1 MNLSK
6 DSAYELVEKRDI
18 QDLNSIGYILKHK
31 KTKAKVVLLENDDEN
46 KVFYIG
52 FRTPPKNSTGVAH
65 ILEHSVLC
73 GSEKFPLKDPFV
85 ELAKGSLNTFLN
97 AMTYPDKT
105 VYPVASCN
113 DKDFENL
120 MHVYL
125 DAVFYPNI
133 YKEKKIFMQ
142 EGWHYHI
149 ENPED
154 EIKYNGVVY
163 NEMKG
168 AFSSPDDVLDRTV
181 LNALYPDNTYSNES
195 GGDPDNIP
203 DLSYEEF
210 LDFHRRYYH
219 PSNSY
224 IYLYGN
230 MDMEEKLQF
239 IDEQYLSKY
248 DYLEI
253 DSTIKPQ
260 KPFENPIYVEK
271 EYSVTDDEDCE
282 EGTYLS
288 YNTCVATSLDR
299 EKYVAFQIL
308 DYALCSAPGA
318 PLKQALIDKNI
329 GKDVYSIY
337 ENGIYQPYFSIVAK
351 GANLSQKEEFENT
364 VEEVLKD
371 LAKNGINKKALKA
384 GLNYYEFRYKEADFG
399 SYPKGLMYGLQALD
413 SWLYDENAPFNHI
426 EANNTFAALKE
437 KIETGYYEELIQ
449 EYLLDNPHKASVV
462 VVPVKGLTS
471 QKDKELADKL
481 QSYKN
486 SLSQEELNRLVEET
500 KALIAYQSE
509 ETSKEDLEKIPLLK
523 REDLRK
529 EAEPFVME
537 KLSHD
542 GTDVLFH
549 DIFTNGVSYVK
560 FLFDITK
567 IDAKRLPYLGLL
579 KALLGYV
586 DTKNYSYGE
595 LFNEIN
601 MQTGGINTNVNVY
614 SNAQNPD
621 EYRVMFE
628 AGFKVLYENTHQAME
643 LLKEILFRS
652 DLENEKRLLEVVSE
666 TKLRMQSSMTS
677 AGHSVAAV
685 HALASFSD
693 QAAMQEQVTGIEFY
707 RMICDLEKNF
717 DSEKAEV
724 IATLKETLEFLFRKE
739 TLMVDYTGTKEGLD
753 LLFREVDDFKNML
766 EAGKASEETLVVKR
780 SLAKEAF
787 KTSAGIQYVCRAGNF
802 RKEGLQYT
810 GALRLLKVLMGY
822 EYLWN
827 EVRVKGG
834 AYGCMSS
841 FGRSG
846 DCYFVSY
853 RDPKLKETIEVFE
866 KAADF
871 VENFSCDE
879 RTITKFI
886 IGALSELDVPKN
898 PSAKGSYALAA
909 YMSNFSYEDEQKQRN
924 QLLNVE
930 QADIQALAKYIRAF
944 MKADRLCV
952 VGNEDKITEAETL
965 FDKTSNLL

>member
-1 MNLSK
+1 MNLLQ
-6 DSAYELVEKRDI
+6 DSAYELVEKREI
-18 QDLNSIGYILKHK
+18 KDLNSIGYILKHK

-73 GSEKFPLKDPFV
+73 GSEKYPLKDPFV

-120 MHVYL
+120 MNVYL

-142 EGWHYHI
+142 EGWHYHL
-149 ENPED
+149 EKPED
-154 EIKYNGVVY
+154 DIQYNGVVY

-210 LDFHRRYYH
+210 LEFHRKYYH

-230 MDMEEKLQF
+230 MDMEEKLKF
-239 IDEQYLSKY
+239 IDEQYLSKF

-253 DSTIKPQ
+253 DSSIALQTSFEKPIFVQ
-260 KPFENPIYVEK
+260 K
-271 EYSVTDDEDCE
+271 EYSVTEDEECE
-282 EGTYLS
+282 DGTYLS
-288 YNTCVATSLDR
+288 YNTCVATSLDK

-318 PLKQALIDKNI
+318 PLKQALIDQKI
-329 GKDVYSIY
+329 GKDVYSVY

-351 GANLSQKEEFENT
+351 GAKKDQQENFENT
-364 VEEVLKD
+364 VEEVLNS
-371 LAKNGINKKALKA
+371 LVKNGINKKALKA
-384 GLNYYEFRYKEADFG
+384 GLSYYEFRYKEADFG

-413 SWLYDENAPFNHI
+413 SWLYDETAPFIHI
-426 EANNTFAALKE
+426 EANNTFKVLKE
-437 KIETGYYEELIQ
+437 KIETGYYEELIR
-449 EYLLDNPHKASVV
+449 EYLLENSHKASVV
-462 VVPVKGLTS
+462 VVPVKGLTGR
-471 QKDKELADKL
+471 KDKELAEKL
-481 QSYKN
+481 QKYKD
-486 SLSQEELNRLVEET
+486 SLSKEEVQRLVDET
-500 KALIAYQSE
+500 NALLAYQSE

-529 EAEPFVME
+529 DAEPFIIE

-542 GTDVLFH
+542 GTDVIFH

-567 IDAKRLPYLGLL
+567 IEAKRLPYLGLL

-586 DTKNYSYGE
+586 DTEKYSYGE

-601 MQTGGINTNVNVY
+601 IQTGGISTNVSVY
-614 SNAQNPD
+614 SNSKDPD

-628 AGFKVLYENTHQAME
+628 ACFKVLYENTTQAMN
-643 LLKEILFRS
+643 LLKEILFQS
-652 DLENEKRLLEVVSE
+652 KLDNEKRLLEVINE

-707 RMICDLEKNF
+707 RMICELEKDF
-717 DSEKAEV
+717 DNKKAEV
-724 IATLKETLEFLFRKE
+724 IRNLKETLQFLFCRE
-739 TLMVDYTGTKEGLD
+739 TLMIDYTGTKEGLD
-753 LLFREVDDFKNML
+753 LLLREVDEFKSL
-766 EAGKASEETLVVKR
+766 LQADRVSDEVLVVKR
-780 SLAKEAF
+780 SLSKEAF

-834 AYGCMSS
+834 AYGCMSN

-886 IGALSELDVPKN
+886 IGALSESDVPKN
-898 PSAKGSYALAA
+898 PAAKGSYALAA
-909 YMSNFSYEDEQKQRN
+909 YMSNFTFEDEQKQRDE
-924 QLLNVE
+924 LLSVTE
-930 QADIQALAKYIRAF
+930 EDIRALAKYIRAF
-944 MKADRLCV
+944 MKADCLCV
-952 VGNEDKITEAETL
+952 VGNEDKITEVEQL
-965 FDKTSNLL
+965 FEKTSNLL

>member
-1 MNLSK
+1 MNLLQ
-6 DSAYELVEKRDI
+6 DSAYELVEKREI
-18 QDLNSIGYILKHK
+18 KDLNSIGYILKHK

-73 GSEKFPLKDPFV
+73 GSEKYPLKDPFV

-120 MHVYL
+120 MNVYL

-142 EGWHYHI
+142 EGWHYHL
-149 ENPED
+149 EKTED
-154 EIKYNGVVY
+154 DIQYNGVVY

-210 LDFHRRYYH
+210 LEFHRKYYH

-230 MDMEEKLQF
+230 MDMEEKLKF
-239 IDEQYLSKY
+239 IDEQYLSKF

-253 DSTIKPQ
+253 DSSIALQTSFEKPIFVQ
-260 KPFENPIYVEK
+260 K
-271 EYSVTDDEDCE
+271 EYSVTEDEECE
-282 EGTYLS
+282 DGTYLS
-288 YNTCVATSLDR
+288 YNTCVATSLDK

-318 PLKQALIDKNI
+318 PLKQALIDQKI
-329 GKDVYSIY
+329 GKDVYSVY

-351 GANLSQKEEFENT
+351 GAKKDQQENFENT
-364 VEEVLKD
+364 VEEVLNS
-371 LAKNGINKKALKA
+371 LVKNGINKKALKA
-384 GLNYYEFRYKEADFG
+384 GLSYYEFRYKEADFG

-413 SWLYDENAPFNHI
+413 SWLYDETAPFIHI
-426 EANNTFAALKE
+426 EANNTFKVLKE
-437 KIETGYYEELIQ
+437 KIETGYYEELIR
-449 EYLLDNPHKASVV
+449 EYLLENSHKASVV
-462 VVPVKGLTS
+462 VVPVKGLTGR
-471 QKDKELADKL
+471 KDKELAEKL
-481 QSYKN
+481 QKYKD
-486 SLSQEELNRLVEET
+486 SLSKEEVQRLVDET
-500 KALIAYQSE
+500 NALLAYQSE

-529 EAEPFVME
+529 DAEPFIIE

-542 GTDVLFH
+542 GTDVIFH

-567 IDAKRLPYLGLL
+567 IEAKRLPYLGLL

-586 DTKNYSYGE
+586 DTEKYSYGE

-601 MQTGGINTNVNVY
+601 IQTGGISTNVSVY
-614 SNAQNPD
+614 SNSKDPD

-628 AGFKVLYENTHQAME
+628 ACFKVLYENTTQAMN
-643 LLKEILFRS
+643 LLKEILFQS
-652 DLENEKRLLEVVSE
+652 KLDNEKRLLEVINE

-707 RMICDLEKNF
+707 RMICELEKDF
-717 DSEKAEV
+717 DNKKAE
-724 IATLKETLEFLFRKE
+724 IIRNLKETLQFLFCRE
-739 TLMVDYTGTKEGLD
+739 TLMIDYTGTKEGLD
-753 LLFREVDDFKNML
+753 LLLREVDEFKSL
-766 EAGKASEETLVVKR
+766 LQADRVSDEVLVVKR
-780 SLAKEAF
+780 SLSKEAF

-822 EYLWN
+822 EYLWS

-834 AYGCMSS
+834 AYGCMSN

-886 IGALSELDVPKN
+886 IGALSESDVPKN
-898 PSAKGSYALAA
+898 PAAKGSYALAA
-909 YMSNFSYEDEQKQRN
+909 YMSNFTFEDEQKQRDE
-924 QLLNVE
+924 LLSVTE
-930 QADIQALAKYIRAF
+930 EDIRALAKYIRAF
-944 MKADRLCV
+944 MKADCLCV
-952 VGNEDKITEAETL
+952 VGNEDKITEVEQL
-965 FDKTSNLL
+965 FEKTSNLL

>member
-1 MNLSK
+1 MIVSK
-6 DSAYELVEKRDI
+6 NSGYEIVEKREI
-18 QDLNSIGYILKHK
+18 KDLNSIGYILRHK
-31 KTKAKVVLLENDDEN
+31 KTKAKIVLLENDDEN

-73 GSEKFPLKDPFV
+73 GSEKYPLKDPFV

-113 DKDFENL
+113 DKDFDNL
-120 MHVYL
+120 MRVYL

-154 EIKYNGVVY
+154 EIRYNGVVY

-239 IDEQYLSKY
+239 LDEAYLSKF

-253 DSTIKPQ
+253 DSSIEHQ
-260 KPFENPIYVEK
+260 KPFEKPIVVKK
-271 EYSVTDDEDCE
+271 EYSVTEDEECE

-318 PLKQALIDKNI
+318 PLKQALLDKSI
-329 GKDVYSIY
+329 GKDIYSVY
-337 ENGIYQPYFSIVAK
+337 ENGICQPYFSIVAK
-351 GANLSQKEEFENT
+351 GASLSQKEAFEHT
-364 VEEVLKD
+364 VEQVLKE
-371 LAKNGINKKALKA
+371 LVKNGINKKALKA

-413 SWLYDENAPFNHI
+413 SWLYDENAPFYHI
-426 EANNTFAALKE
+426 EANHTFQVLKE
-437 KIETGYYEELIQ
+437 KIDTGYYEELIQ
-449 EYLLDNPHKASVV
+449 EYLLDNPHKAFVV

-471 QKDKELADKL
+471 QNEQKLAKKL
-481 QSYKN
+481 QEYKA
-486 SLSQEELNRLVEET
+486 SLTPHQLDALVEDT
-500 KALIAYQSE
+500 KALLAYQSE
-509 ETSKEDLEKIPLLK
+509 ETSKEDLEKIPLLQ

-529 EAEPFVME
+529 EAEPFLLE
-537 KLSHD
+537 KLSHN

-549 DIFTNGVSYVK
+549 EIFTNGVSYVK
-560 FLFDITK
+560 FLLDITK
-567 IDAKRLPYLGLL
+567 MDAKRLPYLGLL

-586 DTKNYSYGE
+586 DTENYSYGE

-601 MQTGGINTNVNVY
+601 IQTGGISTNVSVY
-614 SNAQNPD
+614 TDAGNPD
-621 EYRVMFE
+621 AYRVMFE
-628 AGFKVLYENTHQAME
+628 AGFKVLYENTAEAMK
-643 LLKEILFRS
+643 LLEEILFRS
-652 DLENEKRLLEVVSE
+652 NLEDEKRLLEIINE
-666 TKLRMQSSMTS
+666 TKLRMQSSMTG

-685 HALASFSD
+685 HAMASFSD

-717 DSEKAEV
+717 QEKKGEV
-724 IATLKETLEFLFRKE
+724 VNNLKDTLAFLFQRDD
-739 TLMVDYTGTKEGLD
+739 LMVDYTGTRDGLE
-753 LLFREVDDFKNML
+753 LLLKEVDAFK
-766 EAGKASEETLVVKR
+766 GKLLKGERRDETLRVNR
-780 SLAKEAF
+780 SLAREAF

-802 RKEGLQYT
+802 RKQGLQYT

-853 RDPKLKETIEVFE
+853 RDPKLRETIEVFE

-871 VENFSCDE
+871 VEQFSCDE

-898 PSAKGSYALAA
+898 PAAKGSYALAA
-909 YMSNFSYEDEQKQRN
+909 YMSHFSYEDEQRQRDE
-924 QLLNVE
+924 LLSVRE
-930 QADIQALAKYIRAF
+930 EDIRALAQYIRAF
-944 MKADRLCV
+944 MREDCLCV
-952 VGNEDKITEAETL
+952 VGNEDKIAEAAEL
-965 FDKTSNLL
+965 FEKTSNLL

>member
-1 MNLSK
+1 MNLLQ
-6 DSAYELVEKRDI
+6 DSAYELVEKREI
-18 QDLNSIGYILKHK
+18 KDLNSIGYILKHK

-73 GSEKFPLKDPFV
+73 GSEKYPLKDPFV

-120 MHVYL
+120 MNVYL

-142 EGWHYHI
+142 EGWHYHL
-149 ENPED
+149 EKPED
-154 EIKYNGVVY
+154 DIQYNGVVY

-210 LDFHRRYYH
+210 LEFHRKYYH

-230 MDMEEKLQF
+230 MDMEEKLKF
-239 IDEQYLSKY
+239 IDEQYLSKF

-253 DSTIKPQ
+253 DSSIALQTSFEKPIFVQ
-260 KPFENPIYVEK
+260 K
-271 EYSVTDDEDCE
+271 EYSVTEDEECE
-282 EGTYLS
+282 DGTYLS
-288 YNTCVATSLDR
+288 YNTCVATSLDK

-318 PLKQALIDKNI
+318 PLKQALIDQKI
-329 GKDVYSIY
+329 GKDVYSVY

-351 GANLSQKEEFENT
+351 GAKKDQQENFENT
-364 VEEVLKD
+364 VEEVLNS
-371 LAKNGINKKALKA
+371 LVKNGINKKALKA
-384 GLNYYEFRYKEADFG
+384 GLSYYEFRYKEADFG

-413 SWLYDENAPFNHI
+413 SWLYDETAPFIHI
-426 EANNTFAALKE
+426 EANNTFKVLKE
-437 KIETGYYEELIQ
+437 KIETGYYEELIR
-449 EYLLDNPHKASVV
+449 EYLLENSHKASVV
-462 VVPVKGLTS
+462 VVPVKGLTGR
-471 QKDKELADKL
+471 KDKELAEKL
-481 QSYKN
+481 QKYKD
-486 SLSQEELNRLVEET
+486 SLSKEEVQRLVDET
-500 KALIAYQSE
+500 NALLAYQSE

-529 EAEPFVME
+529 DAEPFIIE

-542 GTDVLFH
+542 GTDVIFH

-567 IDAKRLPYLGLL
+567 IEAKRLPYLGLL

-586 DTKNYSYGE
+586 DTEKYSYGE

-601 MQTGGINTNVNVY
+601 IQTGGISTNVSVY
-614 SNAQNPD
+614 SNSKDPD

-628 AGFKVLYENTHQAME
+628 ACFKVLYENTTQAMN
-643 LLKEILFRS
+643 LLKEILFQS
-652 DLENEKRLLEVVSE
+652 KLDNEKRLLEVINE

-707 RMICDLEKNF
+707 RMICELEKDF
-717 DSEKAEV
+717 DNKKAE
-724 IATLKETLEFLFRKE
+724 IIRNLKETLQFLFCRE
-739 TLMVDYTGTKEGLD
+739 TLMIDYTGTKEGLD
-753 LLFREVDDFKNML
+753 LLLREVDEFKSL
-766 EAGKASEETLVVKR
+766 LQADRVSDEVLVVKR
-780 SLAKEAF
+780 SLSKEAF

-834 AYGCMSS
+834 AYGCMSN

-886 IGALSELDVPKN
+886 IGALSESDVPKN
-898 PSAKGSYALAA
+898 PAAKGSYALAA
-909 YMSNFSYEDEQKQRN
+909 YMSNFTFEDEQKQRDE
-924 QLLNVE
+924 LLSVTE
-930 QADIQALAKYIRAF
+930 EDIRALAKYIRAF
-944 MKADRLCV
+944 MKADCLCV
-952 VGNEDKITEAETL
+952 VGNEDKITEVEQL
-965 FDKTSNLL
+965 FEKTSNLL

>member
-1 MNLSK
+1 MTFLK
-6 DSAYELVEKRDI
+6 DSAYDLIEKREI
-18 QDLNSIGYILKHK
+18 SDLNSVGYILKHK
-31 KTKAKVVLLENDDEN
+31 KTKAKVVLLQNDDEN

-73 GSEKFPLKDPFV
+73 GSEKYPLKDPFV

-113 DKDFENL
+113 QKDFENL
-120 MHVYL
+120 MDVYL

-149 ENPED
+149 ENPDE

-203 DLSYEEF
+203 ELSYEEF

-230 MDMEEKLQF
+230 MDMEERLQYL
-239 IDEQYLSKY
+239 DEAYLSKF

-253 DSTIKPQ
+253 DSSIEPQ
-260 KPFENPIYVEK
+260 QPFEAPVYVEK
-271 EYSVTDDEDCE
+271 QYSVTDDEDCE

-288 YNTCVATSLDR
+288 YNTCVSTSLDR

-351 GANLSQKEEFENT
+351 GANLSQKEEFEET
-364 VEEVLKD
+364 VKSVLSE
-371 LAKNGINKKALKA
+371 LAQNGINKKALKA

-399 SYPKGLMYGLQALD
+399 AYPKGLMYGLQALD
-413 SWLYDENAPFNHI
+413 SWLYDEMAPFTHI
-426 EANNTFAALKE
+426 EANHTFKELKE

-449 EYLLDNPHKASVV
+449 EFLLDNPHKASVV

-471 QKDKELADKL
+471 QKDKELAEQL
-481 QSYKN
+481 QNYKA
-486 SLSQEELNRLVEET
+486 SLSEEELNRLVEET
-500 KALIAYQSE
+500 NALIAYQSE
-509 ETSKEDLEKIPLLK
+509 ETSKEDLEKIPLLQ

-537 KLSHD
+537 KLSHGD
-542 GTDVLFH
+542 IEVLFH
-549 DIFTNGVSYVK
+549 DVFTNGVSYVK

-579 KALLGYV
+579 KTLLGYV
-586 DTKNYSYGE
+586 DTDNY
-595 LFNEIN
+595 
-601 MQTGGINTNVNVY
+601 T
-614 SNAQNPD
+614 
-621 EYRVMFE
+621 
-628 AGFKVLYENTHQAME
+628 
-643 LLKEILFRS
+643 
-652 DLENEKRLLEVVSE
+652 
-666 TKLRMQSSMTS
+666 
-677 AGHSVAAV
+677 
-685 HALASFSD
+685 
-693 QAAMQEQVTGIEFY
+693 
-707 RMICDLEKNF
+707 
-717 DSEKAEV
+717 
-724 IATLKETLEFLFRKE
+724 
-739 TLMVDYTGTKEGLD
+739 
-753 LLFREVDDFKNML
+753 
-766 EAGKASEETLVVKR
+766 
-780 SLAKEAF
+780 
-787 KTSAGIQYVCRAGNF
+787 
-802 RKEGLQYT
+802 
-810 GALRLLKVLMGY
+810 
-822 EYLWN
+822 
-827 EVRVKGG
+827 
-834 AYGCMSS
+834 
-841 FGRSG
+841 
-846 DCYFVSY
+846 
-853 RDPKLKETIEVFE
+853 
-866 KAADF
+866 
-871 VENFSCDE
+871 
-879 RTITKFI
+879 
-886 IGALSELDVPKN
+886 
-898 PSAKGSYALAA
+898 
-909 YMSNFSYEDEQKQRN
+909 
-924 QLLNVE
+924 
-930 QADIQALAKYIRAF
+930 
-944 MKADRLCV
+944 
-952 VGNEDKITEAETL
+952 
-965 FDKTSNLL
+965 

>member
-1 MNLSK
+1 MTFLK
-6 DSAYELVEKRDI
+6 DSAYDLIEKREI
-18 QDLNSIGYILKHK
+18 SDLNSVGYILKHK
-31 KTKAKVVLLENDDEN
+31 KTKAKVVLLQNDDEN

-73 GSEKFPLKDPFV
+73 GSEKYPLKDPFV

-113 DKDFENL
+113 QKDFENL
-120 MHVYL
+120 MDVYL

-149 ENPED
+149 ENPDE

-203 DLSYEEF
+203 ELSYEEF

-230 MDMEEKLQF
+230 MDMEERLQYL
-239 IDEQYLSKY
+239 DEAYLSKF

-253 DSTIKPQ
+253 DSSIEPQ
-260 KPFENPIYVEK
+260 QPFEAPVYVEK
-271 EYSVTDDEDCE
+271 QYSVTDDEDCE

-288 YNTCVATSLDR
+288 YNTCVSTSLDR

-351 GANLSQKEEFENT
+351 GANLSQKEEFEET
-364 VEEVLKD
+364 VKSVLSE
-371 LAKNGINKKALKA
+371 LAQNGINKKALKA

-399 SYPKGLMYGLQALD
+399 AYPKGLMYGLQALD
-413 SWLYDENAPFNHI
+413 SWLYDEMAPFTHI
-426 EANNTFAALKE
+426 EANHTFKELKE

-449 EYLLDNPHKASVV
+449 EFLLDNPHKASVV

-471 QKDKELADKL
+471 QKDKELAEQL
-481 QSYKN
+481 QNYKA
-486 SLSQEELNRLVEET
+486 SLSEEELNRLVEET
-500 KALIAYQSE
+500 NALIAYQSE
-509 ETSKEDLEKIPLLK
+509 ETSKEDLEKIPLLQ

-537 KLSHD
+537 KLSHGD
-542 GTDVLFH
+542 IEVLFH
-549 DIFTNGVSYVK
+549 DVFTNGVSYVK

-579 KALLGYV
+579 KTLLGYV
-586 DTKNYSYGE
+586 DTENYTYGE

-601 MQTGGINTNVNVY
+601 MQTGGIVTNVNVY
-614 SNAQNPD
+614 TNAQNP
-621 EYRVMFE
+621 ESYRIMYE
-628 AGFKVLYENTHQAME
+628 AGFKVLYENTHQAMK
-643 LLKEILFRS
+643 LLKEILFHS
-652 DLENEKRLLEVVSE
+652 NLENEKRLLEVVSE
-666 TKLRMQSSMTS
+666 TKLRMQSSMMS
-677 AGHSVAAV
+677 AGHSVAAI

-693 QAAMQEQVTGIEFY
+693 QAAMQEQVNGIAFY
-707 RMICDLEKNF
+707 RMLCELEKDF
-717 DSEKAEV
+717 DNKKAEV
-724 IATLKETLEFLFRKE
+724 IANLKDTLGYLFRKE
-739 TLMVDYTGTKEGLD
+739 TLMIDYTGTKDGMD
-753 LLFREVDDFKNML
+753 LLFREVDDFIGML
-766 EAGKASEETLVVKR
+766 ETGKAAEEQLVVER

-802 RKEGLQYT
+802 RKEGLEYT

-834 AYGCMSS
+834 AYGCMSN

-846 DCYFVSY
+846 DCYFASY

-871 VENFSCDE
+871 VENFACDE

-886 IGALSELDVPKN
+886 IGALSEMDIPKN
-898 PSAKGSYALAA
+898 PSAKGSYALSA
-909 YMSNFSYEDEQKQRN
+909 YLSNFSYEEEQKQRT

-930 QADIQALAKYIRAF
+930 QADIQSLAKYIRAF
-944 MKADRLCV
+944 MKADCLCV
-952 VGNEDKITEAETL
+952 VGNEDKITEAEAL
-965 FDKTSNLL
+965 FEKTSNLL

>member
-1 MNLSK
+1 MNLLQ
-6 DSAYELVEKRDI
+6 DSAYELVEKREI
-18 QDLNSIGYILKHK
+18 KDLNSIGYILKHK

-73 GSEKFPLKDPFV
+73 GSEKYPLKDPFV

-120 MHVYL
+120 MNVYL

-142 EGWHYHI
+142 EGWHYHL
-149 ENPED
+149 EKTED
-154 EIKYNGVVY
+154 DIQYNGVVY

-210 LDFHRRYYH
+210 LEFHRKYYH

-230 MDMEEKLQF
+230 MDMEEKLKF
-239 IDEQYLSKY
+239 IDEQYLSKF

-253 DSTIKPQ
+253 DSSIALQTSFEKPIFVQ
-260 KPFENPIYVEK
+260 K
-271 EYSVTDDEDCE
+271 EYSVTEDEECE
-282 EGTYLS
+282 DGTYLS
-288 YNTCVATSLDR
+288 YNTCVATSLDK

-318 PLKQALIDKNI
+318 PLKQALIDQKI
-329 GKDVYSIY
+329 GKDVYSVY

-351 GANLSQKEEFENT
+351 GAKKDQQENFENT
-364 VEEVLKD
+364 VEEVLNS
-371 LAKNGINKKALKA
+371 LVKNGINKKALKA
-384 GLNYYEFRYKEADFG
+384 GLSYYEFRYKEADFG

-413 SWLYDENAPFNHI
+413 SWLYDETAPFIHI
-426 EANNTFAALKE
+426 EANNTFKVLKE
-437 KIETGYYEELIQ
+437 KIETGYYEELIR
-449 EYLLDNPHKASVV
+449 EYLLENSHKASVV
-462 VVPVKGLTS
+462 VVPVKGLTGR
-471 QKDKELADKL
+471 KDKELAEKL
-481 QSYKN
+481 QKYKD
-486 SLSQEELNRLVEET
+486 SLSKEEVQRLVDET
-500 KALIAYQSE
+500 NALLAYQSE

-529 EAEPFVME
+529 DAEPFIIE

-542 GTDVLFH
+542 GTDVIFH

-567 IDAKRLPYLGLL
+567 IEAKRLPYLGLL

-586 DTKNYSYGE
+586 DTEKYSYGE

-601 MQTGGINTNVNVY
+601 IQTGGISTNVSVY
-614 SNAQNPD
+614 SNSKDPD

-628 AGFKVLYENTHQAME
+628 ACFKVLYENTTQAMN
-643 LLKEILFRS
+643 LLKEILFQS
-652 DLENEKRLLEVVSE
+652 KLDNEKRLLEVINE

-707 RMICDLEKNF
+707 RMICELEKDF
-717 DSEKAEV
+717 DNKKAE
-724 IATLKETLEFLFRKE
+724 IIRNLKETLQFLFCRE
-739 TLMVDYTGTKEGLD
+739 TLMIDYTGTKEGLD
-753 LLFREVDDFKNML
+753 LLLREVDEFKSL
-766 EAGKASEETLVVKR
+766 LQADRVSDEVLVVKR
-780 SLAKEAF
+780 SLSKEAF

-834 AYGCMSS
+834 AYGCMSN

-886 IGALSELDVPKN
+886 IGALSESDVPKN
-898 PSAKGSYALAA
+898 PAAKGSYALAA
-909 YMSNFSYEDEQKQRN
+909 YMSNFTFEDEQKQRDE
-924 QLLNVE
+924 LLSVTE
-930 QADIQALAKYIRAF
+930 EDIRALAKYIRAF
-944 MKADRLCV
+944 MKADCLCV
-952 VGNEDKITEAETL
+952 VGNEDKITEVEQL
-965 FDKTSNLL
+965 FEKTSNLL